1 MREGSPFAY
10 SAHLLTYAGENTM
23 SPMTFRNSKI
33 IYYGPH
39 TCENCGV
46 MIVRMGTEWGGTA
59 FTNPE
64 GPIYPNTEWHP
75 HVCDPKLVQERRG
88 MAASSRV
95 TEDFPNANAV
105 MVGQLGFIVLGERLR
120 SDVQG
125 DKYLVVS
132 PCSSWFDTENE
143 AWIGALD
150 RIQRGLPTWQI
161 DLSKYGVHSR
171 FSDDL
176 SRLPEC

>member
-1 MREGSPFAY
+1 MAPV
-10 SAHLLTYAGENTM
+10 
-23 SPMTFRNSKI
+23 TFRNSKI

-46 MIVRMGTEWGGTA
+46 LIVKMGTEWGGTA

-75 HVCDPKLVQERRG
+75 HVCDQALVRQRKG
-88 MAASSRV
+88 MSAAAVV
-95 TEDFPNANAV
+95 TEDFPKANAV
-105 MVGQLGFIVLGERLR
+105 LIGQLGFVILGESMRAPAESSLH
-120 SDVQG
+120 
-125 DKYLVVS
+125 LVVS
-132 PCSSWFDTENE
+132 ECSTFHDTEDS
-143 AWIGALD
+143 AWCGAL
-150 RIQRGLPTWQI
+150 RVKNEKMPTWHI

-176 SRLPEC
+176 SRLPQCPA